1 MVISTNPK
9 PTIYRNLYKN
19 TGPVWYYTAHTMVCQ
34 LGFESEN
41 P

>member
-19 TGPVWYYTAHTMVCQ
+19 TTETGQNVDQSVAGAMMA
-34 LGFESEN
+34 ER
-41 P
+41 